1 MSKPKYKRILLKI
14 SGEALGLN
22 GKGVDFPSVTK
33 MAEDIKVIIDMG
45 VEVAIVCGGGNLF
58 RGAPA
63 AEVGMDRS
71 AADYMGMLGTVMNGL
86 ALQNGLEALGCPTR
100 MQTGLDIN
108 RVAEPFICRKAVRHL
123 EKGRT
128 VIFAAG
134 TGNPFFTTDTAAALR
149 ASEIKAEAVFKAT
162 KVDGIYD
169 ADPMKSPDAKR
180 YATISYQDCLN
191 KGLQIMDSSAFSLC
205 QNSKIPIVVFN
216 FSEGANL
223 KRVVCGDTS
232 IATVVQ

>member
-33 MAEDIKVIIDMG
+33 MAQDIKVIIDMG

-63 AEVGMDRS
+63 AAAGMDRS

-128 VIFAAG
+128 VIFSAG

-149 ASEIKAEAVFKAT
+149 ASEINAEAVFKAT

-169 ADPMKSPDAKR
+169 ADPMKFPNAKR
-180 YATISYQDCLN
+180 YPTISYHECLN
-191 KGLQIMDSSAFSLC
+191 KGLEIMDSAAFSLC

-216 FSEGANL
+216 FSEGENL
-223 KRVVCGDTS
+223 ERVVCGDTS
-232 IATVVQ
+232 IATVVK

>member
-33 MAEDIKVIIDMG
+33 MAKDIKVIIDMG

-63 AEVGMDRS
+63 ADAGMDRS

-100 MQTGLDIN
+100 VQTGLDIN

-149 ASEIKAEAVFKAT
+149 ASEINAEAVFKAT

-169 ADPMKSPDAKR
+169 ADPMKFPDAKR
-180 YATISYQDCLN
+180 YDTISYHECLN
-191 KGLQIMDSSAFSLC
+191 KGLEIMDSAAFSLC
-205 QNSKIPIVVFN
+205 QNSEIPIVVFN
-216 FSEGANL
+216 FSEGENL
-223 KRVVCGDTS
+223 ERVVCGDTS
-232 IATVVQ
+232 IATVVK